1 MGAASCSAAKL
12 HLSVCLSVCL
22 SRGRYLEQ
30 LLSKFEYNK
39 YVSPPCCRIEM
50 YDGGV
55 ACCPLVSRGE
65 YANGKDGQADRRTDG
80 RTPDRYV
87 TLSTVDAASVRTI
100 EEHR

>member
-1 MGAASCSAAKL
+1 
-12 HLSVCLSVCL
+12 
-22 SRGRYLEQ
+22 
-30 LLSKFEYNK
+30 
-39 YVSPPCCRIEM
+39 M